1 MKPNTQKGVCDGV
14 ALMLPLFIM
23 SHIEEL
29 QDLYPFE
36 NYATF
41 DKVRKLKWCN
51 NTILYAIEY
60 YRVIYKE
67 ITNYDVIVKELQDS
81 KMRAVISLLY
91 GALKAANNQT
101 DIMTFGRIYKSD
113 NLKEYIDKVIEGMEA
128 YLPEPEI
135 QDHGRNLDEDWPDTQ
150 SEVKKKGLLKRLIG
164 VFGIGLPEQKLAY
177 RLKSL
182 GKQPCVR

>member
-1 MKPNTQKGVCDGV
+1 MGSSMDATP
-14 ALMLPLFIM
+14 FSM
-23 SHIEEL
+23 SNIEEL

-67 ITNYDVIVKELQDS
+67 KLDYDMIMKEIQDA

-91 GALKAANNQT
+91 GALRAADKQI
-101 DIMTFGRIYKSD
+101 DIMDFGRIYKSE
-113 NLKEYIDKVIEGMEA
+113 NLKEYIDAVIEGMKA

-135 QDHGRNLDEDWPDTQ
+135 QDHGQNLDEGWPDTQ
-150 SEVKKKGLLKRLIG
+150 SQVKKKGSFRKLTG
-164 VFGIGLPEQKLAY
+164 GFGSGSRKQK
-177 RLKSL
+177 
-182 GKQPCVR
+182 PI